1 MTFYTV
7 PLRALEKA
15 GVQYVTVGGVAVILH
30 GYGRLTGD
38 VDVFVALEPEN
49 AMKAISALTALGL
62 RPKAPVD
69 PTDFADEEIRN
80 RWRDEKGMMV
90 FSMIDPTRPFFSVDI
105 FVDELIPFDD
115 LYHRSVVHETEDGPI
130 RVCSYEDLIEL
141 KLQAG
146 RPQDLADVHELRT
159 IHEAQSRGE

>member
-1 MTFYTV
+1 VRFYTV
-7 PLRALEKA
+7 PLRALEEA

-38 VDVFVALEPEN
+38 VDVFVALERAN
-49 AMKAISALTALGL
+49 AMKAIEALTALGL

-69 PTDFADEEIRN
+69 PTDFANEEIRN

-90 FSMIDPTRPFFSVDI
+90 FSMIDPARPFFSVDI
-105 FVDELIPFDD
+105 FVEDVIPFDELIQ
-115 LYHRSVVHETEDGPI
+115 RSQVIETEDGPI
-130 RVCSYEDLIEL
+130 RVCSYEDLINL

-146 RPQDLADVHELRT
+146 RPQDLADVHELKA
-159 IHEAQSRGE
+159 IHEARSAED

>member
-1 MTFYTV
+1 M
-7 PLRALEKA
+7 PLRALEEA

-38 VDVFVALEPEN
+38 VDVFVALERAN
-49 AMKAISALTALGL
+49 AMKAIEALTALGL

-69 PTDFADEEIRN
+69 PTDFGDKEIRN

-90 FSMIDPTRPFFSVDI
+90 FSMIDPARPFFSVDI
-105 FVDELIPFDD
+105 FVDEIIPFDD
-115 LYHRSVVHETEDGPI
+115 LHRRSVVLETEDGPI
-130 RVCSYEDLIEL
+130 RVCSYDDLIDL
-141 KLQAG
+141 KLKAG

-159 IHEAQSRGE
+159 IHEAQSRDE